1 MSVKDRRAFGVQT
14 KSEAQPTFS
23 ERAEKELQSE
33 IRRHLSFK
41 RASGECEFINPA
53 MCRKSELPIGWPD
66 FSIFLPGGRVL
77 LVECKTATGKL
88 RPEQTETKSRMD
100 AIGHEVHIV
109 RKIEEFLAV
118 FRSFQS

>member
-1 MSVKDRRAFGVQT
+1 MSPKDRRAFGVQT
-14 KSEAQPTFS
+14 KSEAQTKFT

-33 IRRHLSFK
+33 IRTYLAFQ
-41 RASGECEFINPA
+41 RAKGECEYINPP
-53 MCRKSELPIGWPD
+53 MCKKSELPIGWPD

-88 RPEQTETKSRMD
+88 RPEQVETKSRMD
-100 AIGHEVHIV
+100 GIGHTVHIV
-109 RKIEEFLAV
+109 RKIEEFLSL